1 MDDENTF
8 RFILIVGFAAM
19 TVVGLYYRIR
29 SHTGER
35 IDRRQEGIVILLA
48 LRIVALVC
56 FAGIITYM
64 IQPMWMAWSSVP
76 IPIWL
81 RWIGVGVAGSSF
93 ILKTWTF
100 HALGKNLTDTVVT
113 REEHSLVTHGPY
125 RLIRHPFYTSFAMDV
140 VGVSLL
146 AANWSFL
153 LLGALVFG
161 VLVVR
166 TQQEEEKLTDR
177 FGQEYRDYMARTG
190 RFLPKMK

>member
-8 RFILIVGFAAM
+8 RIILIVGFAAM
-19 TVVGLYYRIR
+19 TIVGLYYRIR

-56 FAGIITYM
+56 FSGIITYM
-64 IQPMWMAWSSVP
+64 IQPKWMAWSSVP
-76 IPIWL
+76 VPMIL
-81 RWIGVGVAGSSF
+81 RWIGVGVAGLSF

-100 HALGKNLTDTVVT
+100 HTLGKNLTDTVVT
-113 REEHSLVTHGPY
+113 REEHSLVTSGPY

-146 AANWSFL
+146 VANCSFL
-153 LLGALVFG
+153 LMGALVFG
-161 VLVVR
+161 ILVVR
-166 TQQEEEKLTDR
+166 TTNEEEKLIDR
-177 FGQEYRDYMARTG
+177 FGDKYRDYMTKTG
-190 RFLPKMK
+190 RFLPKK